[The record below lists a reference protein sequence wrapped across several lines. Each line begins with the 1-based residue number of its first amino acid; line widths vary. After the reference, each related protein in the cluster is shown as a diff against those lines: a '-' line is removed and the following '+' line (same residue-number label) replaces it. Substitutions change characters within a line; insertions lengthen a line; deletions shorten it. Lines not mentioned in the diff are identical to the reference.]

1 MASDTELSIAAD
13 CLCLAS
19 RRAARTITRRF
30 DRALRGKGIRIT
42 QFSMLALLHLRGPL
56 SIGALS
62 DALGVERTTLTR
74 NLGPVER
81 EGLVAV
87 RSDDNDA
94 RSRVVALTAK
104 GRAALVKAFPS
115 WRAVQAEL
123 TSEIGAETAANLRRM
138 SRHRSI

>member
-1 MASDTELSIAAD
+1 MASDTGLNSVAD

-19 RRAARTITRRF
+19 RMAARTITRRF
-30 DRALRGKGIRIT
+30 DRALRKQGIRIT

-56 SIGALS
+56 TIGALS

-81 EGLVAV
+81 EGLVTV
-87 RSDDNDA
+87 RSDVKDA
-94 RSRVVALTAK
+94 RARIVALTAK
-104 GRAALVKAFPS
+104 GRAALAKAFPS

-123 TSEIGAETAANLRRM
+123 MSEIGAEAAASLKRM
-138 SRHRSI
+138 SRHPRN